1 MTRSFTPPDMLSTQE
16 IRTIADVRRDTW
28 TKSFY
33 GMGYGAA
40 TGVAGH
46 SILSFLVS
54 REFLPLKMK
63 LNRYTA
69 TFTVL
74 LCSSLGS
81 VVAHNLH
88 PVFEV
93 GTIKRLPTSEE
104 DSQLSEY
111 QKNLEQAR
119 EEDEKR
125 MKNRILRRKTLKA
138 SLEN

>member
-1 MTRSFTPPDMLSTQE
+1 MSRSFTPPDTLSKQE
-16 IRTIADVRRDTW
+16 IRSIADFRRDNW
-28 TKSFY
+28 TNSFY

-54 REFLPLKMK
+54 REYLPLKTK
-63 LNRYTA
+63 LNRNTA
-69 TFTVL
+69 LFTVL

-88 PVFEV
+88 PAFEV
-93 GTIKRLPTSEE
+93 GTIKRLPTS
-104 DSQLSEY
+104 
-111 QKNLEQAR
+111 KQAK

-138 SLEN
+138 ALEN